1 MNNIKYYYG
10 IFTCFVSIFI
20 FFYTFLN
27 KKSKLI
33 NKFSKSKNISL
44 FIHSLGFYI
53 IIILHILNIYFNLYI
68 SNKFFLIVYILGLL
82 FVITGIFLG
91 NYALLD
97 GPTVYINYLQVIY
110 IIGLR
115 FILNINNI
123 YNNNN
128 NINDKLS
135 TLIMLNSQPLTRLL
149 AFLIKKNF
157 NYIYNEKE
165 KKKISVSVAQSV
177 IVIGT
182 APIVFE
188 EYKST
193 VPIIMLMTFFI
204 LCLNFKTIIKTRN
217 KVIKKINKL
226 LKVLFIKKELMNSR
240 SGRKYIK

>member
-1 MNNIKYYYG
+1 M
-10 IFTCFVSIFI
+10 
-20 FFYTFLN
+20 
-27 KKSKLI
+27 
-33 NKFSKSKNISL
+33 
-44 FIHSLGFYI
+44 
-53 IIILHILNIYFNLYI
+53 
-68 SNKFFLIVYILGLL
+68 
-82 FVITGIFLG
+82 TGIFLG

-182 APIVFE
+182 AQIVFE
-188 EYKST
+188 EYMCT
-193 VPIIMLMTFFI
+193 IPIIMLITFFV

-217 KVIKKINKL
+217 KIIKKINKL
-226 LKVLFIKKELMNSR
+226 LKVLFIKKELMNLWSLIETN
-240 SGRKYIK
+240 KMKNLNVI